1 MVAGMNDKEVY
12 GMGEILSNVFTN
24 IDSTRIQ
31 QGNDIVTIWEDT
43 VQKIYNYG
51 PKLAGH
57 TKVVDLKNGIL
68 LVETDHPGWNQILQN
83 YKDFILKGLKM
94 KIKDLEINSL
104 AFRVKGT
111 SVSLSESYEESKKRQ
126 QQEYISKIENDEKKL
141 EEMGFKNES
150 LGEINPKV
158 KELFKGIFD
167 EK

>member
-1 MVAGMNDKEVY
+1 MNDKEVY
-12 GMGEILSNVFTN
+12 GMGEVLTNVFTN
-24 IDSTRIQ
+24 IDSARVQ

-104 AFRVKGT
+104 AFKVKGT

-150 LGEINPKV
+150 SGEINPEV
-158 KELFKGIFD
+158 KKLFKGIFD